1 MNRRSLAS
9 LVVFGLL
16 VLLLAA
22 AVFVPVPYVTE
33 SPGPTV
39 NVLGDSSGKPIIA
52 VRGHQTYPTKGD
64 LRLTTGSVTNPRTR
78 SGSARRWPRGS
89 TGPGRSTRAT

>member
-16 VLLLAA
+16 VLLLAT

-39 NVLGDSSGKPIIA
+39 NVLG
-52 VRGHQTYPTKGD
+52 R
-64 LRLTTGSVTNPRTR
+64 
-78 SGSARRWPRGS
+78 ARRQADHR
-89 TGPGRSTRAT
+89 RARAQDLPDQG